1 MISLR
6 GDLPDAAGVVQ
17 LAVAMMKLKTKKRLT
32 NVAQAIFF
40 LLGGIEYGMYR
51 EFIVFFY
58 VSCKR
63 HCNIRKSG
71 KPGTLGS

>member
-51 EFIVFFY
+51 EFIVFL
-58 VSCKR
+58 CK
-63 HCNIRKSG
+63 
-71 KPGTLGS
+71 L